1 MSDADYELAPLDG
14 PAADTVNAAGVSS
27 PSGLT
32 TYYLFRLFVFWYIID
47 TTENGS

>member
-27 PSGLT
+27 PSGLP
-32 TYYLFRLFVFWYIID
+32 TYSGFLCFGISLVRL
-47 TTENGS
+47 NGS